1 MLSIYVPPTKCK
13 VEILLFS
20 SNTCTVIYLINCKYI
35 YNIYKLYTCRMLF
48 IIYNDLCSIILINL
62 KMNLTRG
69 IGGKEAVHLS
79 QKKKKKKVEVKCL
92 SPASC
97 SEDKIYVTKKHL
109 FIFRIIDK
117 LLITFLWLSHYFKID
132 ATCM

>member
-1 MLSIYVPPTKCK
+1 
-13 VEILLFS
+13 
-20 SNTCTVIYLINCKYI
+20 
-35 YNIYKLYTCRMLF
+35 MLF

-62 KMNLTRG
+62 KMNLTRD

-79 QKKKKKKVEVKCL
+79 HFSIKKKKKKKVEVKCL

-117 LLITFLWLSHYFKID
+117 LFITMLWLSHYFNID